1 MPQESPVAIVTAAS
15 KGMGEAVARELAR
28 RGYQLC
34 LFARSDAVHALA
46 GELGAT
52 AVRGDISS
60 ASDLE
65 RLVATAMNAFGRI
78 DALVNNTGHPPK
90 GELLA
95 LSDADWHAGL
105 DMLFLNVVRM
115 ARLVTPIME
124 RQGGGAIVN
133 VSAFGAVEPSLSYP
147 VSSALRAALSSF
159 TRLFAER
166 YAAQNIRM
174 NSLLPG
180 FIDSYPQS
188 EALVARIPARRYGT
202 VEEIAATAAFLLSAE
217 AGYITGQNLLVDGG
231 LVRGL

>member
-1 MPQESPVAIVTAAS
+1 MPQEPPVAIVTAAS

-60 ASDLE
+60 AADLE
-65 RLVATAMNAFGRI
+65 RLVRTAMNAYGRI

-95 LSDADWHAGL
+95 IPDADWHAGL

-115 ARLVTPIME
+115 ARMVAPVME

-133 VSAFGAVEPSLSYP
+133 ISAFGAVEPSLSYP

-174 NSLLPG
+174 NSILPG
-180 FIDSYPQS
+180 FVDSYPET
-188 EALVARIPARRYGT
+188 EALIARIPARRYGT
-202 VEEIAATAAFLLSAE
+202 IEEIAASAAFLLS
-217 AGYITGQNLLVDGG
+217 D
-231 LVRGL
+231 